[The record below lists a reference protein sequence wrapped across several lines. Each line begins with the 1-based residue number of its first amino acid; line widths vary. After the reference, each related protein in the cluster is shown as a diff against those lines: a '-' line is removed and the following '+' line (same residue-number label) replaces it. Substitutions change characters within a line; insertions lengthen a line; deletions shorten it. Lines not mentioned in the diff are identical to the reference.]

1 MTEVYNDGL
10 IIYHPK
16 VSPMDTAAFMAVIGR
31 ANLSVLGT
39 SRVIFY
45 S

>member
-10 IIYHPK
+10 IIYHPI

-31 ANLSVLGT
+31 AYFECSWNLTYDIL
-39 SRVIFY
+39 
-45 S
+45 